1 MRNFPEARAFYC
13 LAMNTEEQDDLWR
26 LLGKAGSPSISPF
39 FSRNVVRAAR
49 ESQRESWM
57 GKWRVVAWLRGHLRS
72 RLAIAAVGACAV
84 LVSGVVLIPR
94 HAQSDKQIILL
105 AQQFS
110 TSPDYQVVNHLDE
123 LLDSEKN
130 SVWLDN

>member
-1 MRNFPEARAFYC
+1 
-13 LAMNTEEQDDLWR
+13 MNTEEQDDLWR
-26 LLGKAGSPSISPF
+26 LLGKAGTPSISPF

-49 ESQRESWM
+49 ESAQEKF
-57 GKWRVVAWLRGHLRS
+57 GVIAWLRS
-72 RLAIAAVGACAV
+72 RWTIAAVGACAV
-84 LVSGVVLIPR
+84 FVSGFVLIPR
-94 HAQSDKQIILL
+94 PAPQSEQIKSL

-123 LLDSEKN
+123 LLDSEKE

>member
-1 MRNFPEARAFYC
+1 M
-13 LAMNTEEQDDLWR
+13 
-26 LLGKAGSPSISPF
+26 
-39 FSRNVVRAAR
+39 
-49 ESQRESWM
+49 
-57 GKWRVVAWLRGHLRS
+57 RGHW
-72 RLAIAAVGACAV
+72 AIAAVGACV
-84 LVSGVVLIPR
+84 VFVSGFVLIPR
-94 HAQSDKQIILL
+94 PSPQSEQINLL

>member
-1 MRNFPEARAFYC
+1 
-13 LAMNTEEQDDLWR
+13 MNTEEQDDLWR

-49 ESQRESWM
+49 ELKREKTGMIAWM
-57 GKWRVVAWLRGHLRS
+57 RS
-72 RLAIAAVGACAV
+72 HWAVAAVGACAV
-84 LVSGVVLIPR
+84 LVSGFVLIPR
-94 HAQSDKQIILL
+94 PAPQSEQINLL
-105 AQQFS
+105 AKQFS

-123 LLDSEKN
+123 LLDSEKD

>member
-1 MRNFPEARAFYC
+1 
-13 LAMNTEEQDDLWR
+13 MNTEEQDDLWR
-26 LLGKAGSPSISPF
+26 LLGKARTPSISPF

-49 ESQRESWM
+49 ESASSKEKF
-57 GKWRVVAWLRGHLRS
+57 GVVAWLRGHW
-72 RLAIAAVGACAV
+72 AIAAVGACAV
-84 LVSGVVLIPR
+84 FVSGFVLIPR
-94 HAQSDKQIILL
+94 PAPQSEQIKLL

>member
-1 MRNFPEARAFYC
+1 
-13 LAMNTEEQDDLWR
+13 MNTEEQDDLWR
-26 LLGKAGSPSISPF
+26 LLGKARTPSISPF

-49 ESQRESWM
+49 ELTCGEKSGVAS
-57 GKWRVVAWLRGHLRS
+57 GVSSGVVRWLRSHW
-72 RLAIAAVGACAV
+72 AVAAVGACAV
-84 LVSGVVLIPR
+84 VVSGLIFMPR
-94 HAQSDKQIILL
+94 PAPQAEQINLL
-105 AQQFS
+105 AEQFS

>member
-1 MRNFPEARAFYC
+1 
-13 LAMNTEEQDDLWR
+13 MNTEEQDDLWR
-26 LLGKAGSPSISPF
+26 LLGKAGTPSISPF
-39 FSRNVVRAAR
+39 FSRNVVRAVR
-49 ESQRESWM
+49 ETAKEKF
-57 GKWRVVAWLRGHLRS
+57 GVVRWLRSHW
-72 RLAIAAVGACAV
+72 AVAAVGACAV
-84 LVSGVVLIPR
+84 MVSGFVLIPR
-94 HAQSDKQIILL
+94 PAPQSEQIVLL

>member
-1 MRNFPEARAFYC
+1 
-13 LAMNTEEQDDLWR
+13 MNTEEQDDLWR
-26 LLGKAGSPSISPF
+26 LLGKAGTPSVSPF

-49 ESQRESWM
+49 ESAQEKFW
-57 GKWRVVAWLRGHLRS
+57 VVAWLRSHW
-72 RLAIAAVGACAV
+72 AIAAVGACAM
-84 LVSGVVLIPR
+84 LVSGFVLIPR
-94 HAQSDKQIILL
+94 PAPQSEQITLL
-105 AQQFS
+105 AKQFS

>member
-1 MRNFPEARAFYC
+1 
-13 LAMNTEEQDDLWR
+13 MNTEEQDDLWR
-26 LLGKAGSPSISPF
+26 LLGKAGTPSISPF

-49 ESQRESWM
+49 ECPRESLLEKF
-57 GKWRVVAWLRGHLRS
+57 GVIAWLRSHW
-72 RLAIAAVGACAV
+72 AIAAVGACAV
-84 LVSGVVLIPR
+84 LVSGFVLIPR
-94 HAQSDKQIILL
+94 PAPQSDKQITLL

>member
-1 MRNFPEARAFYC
+1 
-13 LAMNTEEQDDLWR
+13 MNTEEQDDLWR
-26 LLGKAGSPSISPF
+26 LLGKARTPSISPF

-49 ESQRESWM
+49 ESKRESI
-57 GKWRVVAWLRGHLRS
+57 GFGVVTWLRGHW
-72 RLAIAAVGACAV
+72 AIAAVGACAI
-84 LVSGVVLIPR
+84 LVSGFVLIPR
-94 HAQSDKQIILL
+94 PAAQSEQVILL

-110 TSPDYQVVNHLDE
+110 ASPDYQVVNHLDE

>member
-1 MRNFPEARAFYC
+1 
-13 LAMNTEEQDDLWR
+13 MNTEEQDDLWR
-26 LLGKAGSPSISPF
+26 LLGKAGTPSISPF

-49 ESQRESWM
+49 ESAQKREF
-57 GKWRVVAWLRGHLRS
+57 GVVTWLRSHW
-72 RLAIAAVGACAV
+72 AIAAVGACAV
-84 LVSGVVLIPR
+84 LVSGFVLIPR
-94 HAQSDKQIILL
+94 PAAQSEQITLL

-123 LLDSEKN
+123 LLDSEKE

>member
-1 MRNFPEARAFYC
+1 
-13 LAMNTEEQDDLWR
+13 MNTEEQDDLWR
-26 LLGKAGSPSISPF
+26 LLGKARTPSISPF
-39 FSRNVVRAAR
+39 FARNVVREARKAAR
-49 ESQRESWM
+49 ESARESQ
-57 GKWRVVAWLRGHLRS
+57 GRTFGVVAWLRGHW
-72 RLAIAAVGACAV
+72 AIAAVGACAI

-94 HAQSDKQIILL
+94 PAPQSEQVILL

>member
-1 MRNFPEARAFYC
+1 
-13 LAMNTEEQDDLWR
+13 MNTEEQDDLWR
-26 LLGKAGSPSISPF
+26 LLGKARTPSISPF

-49 ESQRESWM
+49 ELTRREKS
-57 GKWRVVAWLRGHLRS
+57 GVAPGVVRWLRSHW
-72 RLAIAAVGACAV
+72 AVAAVGACSV
-84 LVSGVVLIPR
+84 VVSGLIFIPR
-94 HAQSDKQIILL
+94 PAPQAEQINLL
-105 AQQFS
+105 AEQFS

>member
-1 MRNFPEARAFYC
+1 
-13 LAMNTEEQDDLWR
+13 MNTEEQDDLWR
-26 LLGKAGSPSISPF
+26 LLGKARTPSISPF
-39 FSRNVVRAAR
+39 FSRNVVRVAR
-49 ESQRESWM
+49 EMTCKEKS
-57 GKWRVVAWLRGHLRS
+57 GIVGWLRSHW
-72 RLAIAAVGACAV
+72 AVAAVGACAV
-84 LVSGVVLIPR
+84 LVSGFIFIPR
-94 HAQSDKQIILL
+94 PTPQAEQITLL